1 MTKSGVTKLEAFTPD
16 HMKEVNGVTPTEF
29 IDMKALMGDPSDNYP
44 GVAKVGPKTAS
55 KLIQEYGSVE
65 NLYDQVDEMK
75 KSKLKENLIAG
86 KDNALLGKKLAT
98 INCDSPVEVTL
109 DDLSYEGSNIDDLRR
124 FYEKMNFRRFLADLA
139 QKGEL
144 TENKTEVKKQDYVVL
159 SADNLDQLPKAA
171 EVTFYLAM
179 FGDNY
184 HLGRLRRFCLEN
196 RRGNFRQPGR
206 LPLAGKPLEGNAG
219 RFCRSKERL

>member
-1 MTKSGVTKLEAFTPD
+1 MKPTTSSAPWLKGTEDGYEVAVVSGDKDLTQLASDHVTVYVTKSGVTKLEAFTPD

-65 NLYDQVDEMK
+65 NLYDHVDEMK

-109 DDLSYEGSNIDDLRR
+109 DDLSYEGSNIMTSVALFKDELPPLSPTWP
-124 FYEKMNFRRFLADLA
+124 K
-139 QKGEL
+139 KEL
-144 TENKTEVKKQDYVVL
+144 TENKTEVTGL
-159 SADNLDQLPKAA
+159 CRAQLI
-171 EVTFYLAM
+171 T
-179 FGDNY
+179 
-184 HLGRLRRFCLEN
+184 
-196 RRGNFRQPGR
+196 
-206 LPLAGKPLEGNAG
+206 
-219 RFCRSKERL
+219 